1 MPKARALAVTLI
13 LFAACETPR
22 QVCDPGTDKCRPDDG
37 WNGLAPL
44 VRGEHL
50 QEVTPVAGI
59 EVVSVPSGAAGWQ
72 LNIRNTGDEPITFVL
87 DDSHFVMSE
96 GTTSNIVRAE
106 LRGVAAVRAQ
116 PAEPIA
122 AHATWAG
129 TVTVS
134 KLMRAEDI
142 ERRVPELERSIH
154 ASSDPQREGAKADE
168 RHREVRAEI
177 ARLVIGG
184 TLSLA
189 LQRSSGTQMWTATVV
204 GKN

>member
-1 MPKARALAVTLI
+1 
-13 LFAACETPR
+13 
-22 QVCDPGTDKCRPDDG
+22 
-37 WNGLAPL
+37 
-44 VRGEHL
+44 
-50 QEVTPVAGI
+50 
-59 EVVSVPSGAAGWQ
+59 
-72 LNIRNTGDEPITFVL
+72 
-87 DDSHFVMSE
+87 
-96 GTTSNIVRAE
+96 
-106 LRGVAAVRAQ
+106 
-116 PAEPIA
+116 
-122 AHATWAG
+122 
-129 TVTVS
+129 
-134 KLMRAEDI
+134 MRAEDI